1 VWFGGNME
9 TALQDLRYALRQLQ
23 KSPGFAL
30 TGILSLALGIGATT
44 AVFSIVYA
52 VLMDPYPYRA
62 SDRMVHLIVKDKA
75 GEDNWVAL
83 TGPQFREL
91 RQSSLIESM
100 AGFSQWELTATGG
113 DLPESVTAAYLTG
126 NAFNH
131 LGVPALLGRGLLPSD
146 DPDDADPHPVTVLGH
161 NFWQRRYGGSREV
174 LGKTIQLDR
183 KNYLIVGVAQPRFTW
198 GDGDVYL
205 PLKLD
210 PKQPVMPMIRLKP
223 GVSRAA
229 ANAEFQP
236 LLEQFAK
243 DTPGHFP
250 ADKFRLQI
258 QGLNDQFVRR
268 IGGTLY
274 LLFAA
279 VAALLMIGCGNVS
292 ILLLARGTVRQH
304 ELAVRAAI
312 GASRFRIVRQLLT
325 ESLLLSSAGAGL
337 GILLAYRAVAVIV
350 IWLPEFSFPHEAAVH
365 INVPVLCFSV
375 ALALVTGI
383 VFGLSPA
390 LQLSHPDIGQVIQ
403 SGTRRISGGA
413 HGKRTHSALIAGQ
426 VALTLLLLAGAAAAG
441 EGFFNLYRTR
451 LGYDPSNAMSVGIPV
466 HDGTFPTWEQRAAY
480 FDQLREKIA
489 STPQVVM
496 TAISTNATPPD
507 NGWETKFEILGMP
520 SVEEQRARI
529 NFTDQNYFSL
539 LHVPLLQGR
548 VWDQAET
555 MRGAH
560 VAVINQT
567 LARKFWPDGDAVGQQ
582 MRMPEMKMEP
592 PYRVGAPGG
601 DEWLQVIGIVGDAR
615 NHGLREPVKPALYMP
630 YTLSMPMFTQI
641 LVRAQIP
648 PLTILGEIRAQ
659 IRSINPDQQ
668 VFREVRSLEQWITT
682 HPEWAR
688 ERLVTTLFGAFS
700 VLALLLSAVG
710 LYSVVSYSVAQR
722 TNEFGIRMALGAQR
736 KHVLWIVFASTAVT
750 VGGGLLVGIVLCLG
764 LNGLVAKWAEG
775 SARDPVILLAVT
787 TTMVGS
793 AALACLLP
801 ARRASTVDPATAL
814 RYE

>member
-1 VWFGGNME
+1 VE
-9 TALQDLRYALRQLQ
+9 TALQDLRCALRQLQ
-23 KSPGFAL
+23 KTPGFAL
-30 TGILSLALGIGATT
+30 TAIFSLALGIGATT

-62 SDRMVHLIVKDKA
+62 SDRMVHLIVKDKTRD
-75 GEDNWVAL
+75 DNWVGL

-91 RQSSLIESM
+91 RQSLLIESI
-100 AGFSQWELTATGG
+100 AGFNQWNLTATGE

-126 NAFNH
+126 NGFNH
-131 LGVPALLGRGLLPSD
+131 LAVPTLMGRGLLSSD
-146 DPDDADPHPVTVLGH
+146 DPDDADPHPVTVLGY
-161 NFWQRRYGGSREV
+161 NFWQRRYGGSRDV

-210 PKQPVMPMIRLKP
+210 PKEIVLPMIRLKP

-243 DTPGHFP
+243 ETPGHFP
-250 ADKFRLQI
+250 AEKFQVQI

-279 VAALLMIGCGNVS
+279 VAALLIIGCGNVS
-292 ILLLARGTVRQH
+292 ILLLARGTMRQH

-325 ESLLLSSAGAGL
+325 ESLLLALAGTGL
-337 GILLAYRAVAVIV
+337 GVLLAYRAVAIIV

-365 INVPVLCFSV
+365 ISVPVLCFSV
-375 ALALVTGI
+375 TLALVTGI
-383 VFGLSPA
+383 LFGLSPA

-403 SGTRRISGGA
+403 AGTRRIAGGVR
-413 HGKRTHSALIAGQ
+413 GKRTHNALIAGQ
-426 VALTLLLLAGAAAAG
+426 VALTLLLLAGAAAAA
-441 EGFFNLYRTR
+441 EGFFNLYRAR

-466 HDGTFPTWEQRAAY
+466 HDGTFSTWEQRAAY
-480 FDQLREKIA
+480 FDQLCEKIA
-489 STPQVVM
+489 STPQVV
-496 TAISTNATPPD
+496 AAGISTNATPPD
-507 NGWETKFEILGMP
+507 SGWETQFEILGKP
-520 SVEEQRARI
+520 AVEDQRARI

-539 LHVPLLQGR
+539 LHIPLRQGR
-548 VWDQAET
+548 VWEQPET

-560 VAVINQT
+560 VAVINET
-567 LARKFWPDGDAVGQQ
+567 LARRFWPDGDAVGRQI
-582 MRMPEMKMEP
+582 RVPEMKMEP
-592 PYRVGAPGG
+592 PFRVGAPGG
-601 DEWLQVIGIVGDAR
+601 DQWLQVVGIVADAR
-615 NHGLREPVKPALYMP
+615 NDGLRKAVKPALYVP
-630 YTLSMPMFTQI
+630 YTLGMPMFTQI

-648 PLTILGEIRAQ
+648 PLTMLHEIRAQ
-659 IRSINPDQQ
+659 IQSINPDQQ
-668 VFREVRSLEQWITT
+668 IVRDVRSLDEWITT

-700 VLALLLSAVG
+700 VLALLLSVVG
-710 LYSVVSYSVAQR
+710 LYSVVSYTVAQR

-736 KHVLWIVFASTAVT
+736 KHVLWIVFASTT
-750 VGGGLLVGIVLCLG
+750 MSVGGGLLAGVVLCLG

-775 SARDPVILLAVT
+775 SARDPVILLGAT
-787 TTMVGS
+787 TMMVGS

-801 ARRASTVDPATAL
+801 ARRASTVDPAVAL